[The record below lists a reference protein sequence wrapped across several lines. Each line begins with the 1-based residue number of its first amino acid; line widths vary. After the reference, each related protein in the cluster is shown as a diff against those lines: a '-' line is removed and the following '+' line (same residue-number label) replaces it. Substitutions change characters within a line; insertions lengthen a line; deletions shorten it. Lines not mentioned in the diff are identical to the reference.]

1 MNYLR
6 VIFYNVVVCSA
17 FLYSCKKDVTTVV
30 DIGKN
35 YFPLKAGSYIVY
47 NADSTFYDDFYVPTK
62 VTNTKFRLKEKIQSF
77 YYDDQNR
84 LTARLERY
92 VKYYDSTVSYDSMQ
106 WTLKNIWVENVT
118 STTAEIVQEN
128 VRFVRLVFPVKV
140 NKSWN
145 VNSQNFLSE
154 LDFTY
159 TSIDVKANIGGI
171 VFDSVLQTVY
181 DDGGGILTTR
191 NYATEKYARRVG
203 LIYKQEI
210 NVESQPDPNATPSQL
225 QLFYATPILQRITSG
240 YQYTWTIYSYGV
252 E

>member
-1 MNYLR
+1 
-6 VIFYNVVVCSA
+6 VIVFS
-17 FLYSCKKDVTTVV
+17 FLFYSCKKDTATVV
-30 DIGKN
+30 DIGKG
-35 YFPLKAGSYIVY
+35 YFPIESGSYIIY
-47 NADSTFYDDFYVPTK
+47 NVDSTYYNDFFVPTK
-62 VTNTKFRLKEKIQSF
+62 AINTKFRLKEKVQSL

-92 VKYYDSTVSYDSMQ
+92 VKYFDNSIPYDSMQ

-118 STTAEIVQEN
+118 STTAEKVEEN

-145 VNSQNFLSE
+145 VNSKNFLTE

-159 TSIDVKANIGGI
+159 QSVDASDNVGGLP
-171 VFDSVLQTVY
+171 FASVLQTVY
-181 DDGGGILTTR
+181 DDGGKILTTR
-191 NYATEKYARRVG
+191 NYFTEKYAKNVG
-203 LIYKQEI
+203 LVYKQEI
-210 NVESQPDPNATPSQL
+210 NVESQPDPSATPTQL
-225 QLFYATPILQRITSG
+225 QIFYATPILQRITSG